1 VNSLAYNAV
10 NPRLLATASGA
21 PGAGT
26 VRVWDERKLAE
37 PLYKLD
43 HHTDVVDVVSCAP
56 APRPTPHATRAPSR
70 LRRGR
75 GAGAVD
81 ASSSRAP
88 PLPYPSPY
96 RSPYCTPGMS
106 TGRRCVALTIG
117 IHIDICGSLTRS
129 HPSASAGGLW
139 ALTGARAGRRWS
151 PHSEHQLASGS
162 QDRMVRPAPP
172 CPATAVRP
180 AQTSGLDGWKDGCI
194 GQ

>member
-1 VNSLAYNAV
+1 MNSLAYNAV

-26 VRVWDERKLAE
+26 VRVWDERKLSE
-37 PLYKLD
+37 PLHKLD

-56 APRPTPHATRAPSR
+56 RPAPRAPRPAPHATRAPSR

-75 GAGAVD
+75 GAGAMD
-81 ASSSRAP
+81 ASSSR
-88 PLPYPSPY
+88 
-96 RSPYCTPGMS
+96 MS

-117 IHIDICGSLTRS
+117 IRIDICGSLTRS
-129 HPSASAGGLW
+129 HPSASAGGLR

-162 QDRMVRPAPP
+162 QDRMVRRAAPR
-172 CPATAVRP
+172 PATAVRP
-180 AQTSGLDGWKDGCI
+180 AQTSGLNGWRYGCI